1 MPTDALPS
9 KIHIGAACITLVL
22 AALVLLMPK
31 GTRFHKRT
39 GYVFS
44 MALLALNISAAFL
57 FNLTG
62 RFNFLHVFVWISLGS
77 LMYGI
82 VPAIRRKPAHWLRM
96 HISGMTGAALGVWAA
111 GFAELTIRL
120 LPWFLTASQIIVAAI
135 GTGVLFFFIIGF
147 LVRRFQKSIAQ
158 HYKR

>member
-1 MPTDALPS
+1 M
-9 KIHIGAACITLVL
+9 
-22 AALVLLMPK
+22 
-31 GTRFHKRT
+31 
-39 GYVFS
+39 
-44 MALLALNISAAFL
+44 